1 MLNIV
6 ISIALCLICLLLG
19 WLARW
24 MYGRYKLTSVEQMAI
39 RVAKEA
45 TEKAEAIR
53 KEIVLEGKDAILKE
67 RQQLDREARE
77 SKLEI
82 QKNERRLQLKE
93 ENLEAKQEAL
103 ENTKFKLADKEK
115 ELIGRETIVSEQ
127 EKNWVE
133 ELERVSQLS
142 CEQAKALILEKMG
155 NEAKHDGANLV
166 AKIEQEYQLIAEK
179 KARDIVVSTM
189 QRIASDVSSETTTTT
204 VSLPSEDMKGRIIGR
219 EGRNIRALETL
230 TGVDVIIDDTPEA
243 VVISCFDPVRKEIA
257 RNALERL
264 VLDGRIHPARIEE
277 VVGKVEKEIDRII
290 MEEGEKVVFDLGI
303 NTLSPRAIKQLGRLH
318 FRTSYGQNVLK
329 HSKEVAI
336 LAGMIA
342 AEVGAN
348 RDIAMRGG
356 LLHDVGK
363 GIVSEGDAN
372 HAELGADLA
381 KKLGEDPRVVNAI
394 HSHHDDVEPSCIESV
409 IVKIADSISGARPG
423 ARNEF
428 DTYTNRLKNLEEI
441 ATSFDGV
448 DKAFA
453 IQAGRELRII
463 VKNDVVTDEGA
474 KEIAKGIA
482 SRIEAELRYPGRITV
497 TTIRETRITEY
508 AR

>member
-1 MLNIV
+1 MLIV
-6 ISIALCLICLLLG
+6 ISIALCLIGILLG
-19 WLARW
+19 WFARW
-24 MYGRYKLTSVEQMAI
+24 MYGRYKLTSVEQEAI
-39 RVAKEA
+39 RLEREA
-45 TEKAEAIR
+45 IDKAEAKK
-53 KEIVLEGKDAILKE
+53 KEIVLEGKDQLLKE
-67 RQQLDREARE
+67 RQQQEREARE
-77 SKLEI
+77 SRIEI
-82 QKNERRLQLKE
+82 QKNERRLQTKE
-93 ENLEAKQEAL
+93 ENLERKQDEL
-103 ENTKFKLADKEK
+103 EGLKGRLSDKEK
-115 ELIGRETIVSEQ
+115 QLSDREAIVSEQ
-127 EKNWVE
+127 EANWIK
-133 ELERVSQLS
+133 ELERISSLS
-142 CEQAKALILEKMG
+142 CDQAKALIIEKMT

-166 AKIEQEYQLIAEK
+166 SKIEQEYQLVAEK
-179 KARDIVVSTM
+179 KARDIVISTM
-189 QRIASDVSSETTTTT
+189 QRLASDVSSETTTTT

-230 TGVDVIIDDTPEA
+230 TGVDIIIDDTPEA

-257 RNALERL
+257 RNVLERL

-277 VVGKVEKEIDRII
+277 VVEKVTKEIDRII
-290 MEEGEKVVFDLGI
+290 MDEGEKVVFDLGI
-303 NTLSPRAIKQLGRLH
+303 TTLSPRAIKQLGRLH

-329 HSKEVAI
+329 HSKEVALI
-336 LAGMIA
+336 AGMIA
-342 AEVGAN
+342 SEVGAD
-348 RDIAMRGG
+348 REISMRGG

-363 GIVSEGDAN
+363 GIISESDAN
-372 HAELGADLA
+372 HAELGAELA

-394 HSHHDDVEPSCIESV
+394 LAHHDDVEPTCIESV

-441 ATSFDGV
+441 ANSFDGV

-463 VKNDVVTDEGA
+463 VKNDKVTDEGA
-474 KEIAKGIA
+474 REIAKGIA